1 MAKLIRYGVVVLGI
15 LLVASL
21 ATGQASREVTATMN
35 DAWITTQIHA
45 KFFLDPDIKG
55 RDINVDTTGGVVTLT
70 GEVHSA
76 SEHSQAL
83 AKVKTTQGVTRVID
97 KLAVTPG
104 DRPVT
109 AEIRD
114 RAVAALPR
122 QKEQVKAQAKTA
134 AARVGK
140 EISDTWITTQVQ
152 AMYFL
157 DRDVKGMQIGVTTS
171 GGVVTLSGTVD
182 SQATRQKALA
192 DARSVEG
199 VKQVVD
205 KLTVKKK

>member
-15 LLVASL
+15 LMVASF
-21 ATGQASREVTATMN
+21 AKGQASREVTATMN

-83 AKVKTTQGVTRVID
+83 AKVRTTQGVARVID
-97 KLAVTPG
+97 RLAVTPG

-114 RAVAALPR
+114 RAVAALPK

-157 DRDVKGMQIGVTTS
+157 DRDVKGMQVGVTTS

>member
-1 MAKLIRYGVVVLGI
+1 
-15 LLVASL
+15 
-21 ATGQASREVTATMN
+21 
-35 DAWITTQIHA
+35 
-45 KFFLDPDIKG
+45 
-55 RDINVDTTGGVVTLT
+55 VTLT
-70 GEVHSA
+70 GVVHSA

-83 AKVKTTQGVTRVID
+83 AKVRTTQGVARVID
-97 KLAVTPG
+97 RLAVTPG

-114 RAVAALPR
+114 RAVAALPK

-157 DRDVKGMQIGVTTS
+157 DRDVKGMQVGVTTS

-192 DARSVEG
+192 DARSVVG

-205 KLTVKKK
+205 KLTVKKQ

>member
-15 LLVASL
+15 LMVASL
-21 ATGQASREVTATMN
+21 ATGQASRDVTATMN

-104 DRPVT
+104 DCPVT

-114 RAVAALPR
+114 RAVAALPK

>member
-15 LLVASL
+15 LMVASL
-21 ATGQASREVTATMN
+21 ATGQASRDVTATMN

-114 RAVAALPR
+114 RAVAALPK